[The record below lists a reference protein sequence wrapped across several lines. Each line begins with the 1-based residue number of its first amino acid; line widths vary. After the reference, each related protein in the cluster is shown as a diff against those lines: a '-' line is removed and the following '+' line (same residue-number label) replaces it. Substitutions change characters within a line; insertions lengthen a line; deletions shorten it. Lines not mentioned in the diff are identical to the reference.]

1 MILEAILTA
10 IVLFLVLLMMG
21 VPFGTIIGWALILLY
36 IVLLL
41 TVVLFVIFFAAT
53 GISLLFFRRVNG
65 EFLRFEDSGRFD
77 RAVYRADGQVYTCL
91 FPAENV
97 ARRRIYSEDSG
108 RLHMLL
114 VSRSAKRRIAYDR
127 HSLVIITIGIVF
139 SAILVFLSVWGTM
152 LLQHYLT

>member
-36 IVLLL
+36 AVLVL
-41 TVVLFVIFFAAT
+41 TIALFVLFFTVT
-53 GISLLFFRRVNG
+53 GISLLFFRRVRG
-65 EFLRFEDSGRFD
+65 EFLRFDENGRFD
-77 RAVYRADGQVYTCL
+77 RAVYLADGNEYTCM

-97 ARRRIYSEDSG
+97 ARRRIYSEGSD
-108 RLHMLL
+108 RKHLLL
-114 VSRSAKRRIAYDR
+114 VSWSDKHRIAYDR

-139 SAILVFLSVWGTM
+139 SAILVFLTVWGTIA
-152 LLQHYLT
+152 LRRFL